1 MIRRVSGEGAAT
13 VLVADDEMRLLRLM
27 ERVLA
32 SQGHAVLTARDGDE
46 ALRCFEAHRGEVE
59 VAVLDASIVPEGAGR
74 VVEAL
79 LALHPD
85 LGIVVTSG
93 GLRED
98 DSPALRRAGV
108 LWLPKPFSADAL
120 ARAVVEARAARR
132 AAP

>member
-1 MIRRVSGEGAAT
+1 VIGEGAAT

-32 SQGHAVLTARDGDE
+32 SHGHAVLTARDGNE
-46 ALRCFEAHRGEVE
+46 ALRRFGAHRGEIE
-59 VAVLDASIVPEGAGR
+59 VAVLDASIVPGGAGG

-79 LALHPD
+79 LAERPD

-98 DSPALRRAGV
+98 DSPALHRPGV
-108 LWLPKPFSADAL
+108 IWLPKPFSADAL
-120 ARAVVEARAARR
+120 ARAVAEARPARR
-132 AAP
+132 GTP